1 MPGFDGTGPMGMG
14 PLTGRGMGFC
24 AVPYSG
30 APYPTIYGYPS
41 SSYPAYLTT
50 YRYPAMYGRP
60 YFFPRMGRGP
70 SMGHGRGRGRW

>member
-30 APYPTIYGYPS
+30 TPYP
-41 SSYPAYLTT
+41 TT
-50 YRYPAMYGRP
+50 YRYPVMYARP
-60 YFFPRMGRGP
+60 YFFPRMGRGW
-70 SMGHGRGRGRW
+70 GRGRGRGRW

>member
-30 APYPTIYGYPS
+30 TPYPIT
-41 SSYPAYLTT
+41 SSYPAYPTT
-50 YRYPAMYGRP
+50 YGYPVMYARP
-60 YFFPRMGRGP
+60 YFFPRMGRGW
-70 SMGHGRGRGRW
+70 GRGRGRGRW

>member
-30 APYPTIYGYPS
+30 VPYPAMGTYPTIY
-41 SSYPAYLTT
+41 
-50 YRYPAMYGRP
+50 YRYPVMYGRP
-60 YFFPRMGRGP
+60 YFFPRRGRGW
-70 SMGHGRGRGRW
+70 GGRGRGRGRW

>member
-30 APYPTIYGYPS
+30 TPYPTTYGYPA
-41 SSYPAYLTT
+41 YPTT
-50 YRYPAMYGRP
+50 YGYPAMYGRP
-60 YFFPRMGRGP
+60 YFFPRMGRG
-70 SMGHGRGRGRW
+70 RGRGRW